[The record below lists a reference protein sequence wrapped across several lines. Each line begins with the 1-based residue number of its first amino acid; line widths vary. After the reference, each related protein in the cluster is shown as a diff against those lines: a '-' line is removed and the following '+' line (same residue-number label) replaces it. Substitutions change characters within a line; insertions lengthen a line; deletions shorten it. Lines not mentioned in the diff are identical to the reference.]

1 MVLKNLII
9 LGMIHIEAAVP
20 ALLLIGRK
28 RIVEAI
34 ELILRANVKQAAA

>member
-20 ALLLIGRK
+20 ALLLISRK